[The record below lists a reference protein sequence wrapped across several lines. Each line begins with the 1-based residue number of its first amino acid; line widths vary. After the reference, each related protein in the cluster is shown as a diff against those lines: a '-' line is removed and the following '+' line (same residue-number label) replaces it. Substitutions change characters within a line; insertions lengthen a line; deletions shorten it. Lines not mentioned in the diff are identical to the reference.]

1 MEQVKYQVYGYRWI
15 VLLVY
20 AFIQAVMQILWI
32 TFAPITGD
40 AAAFYQVTALQIGFL
55 AMSFMIVYLFV
66 SLPASWAIDTFGIR
80 KGVGFGVILTGIFG
94 LSRGLWGDTYP
105 LFMISTIGL
114 AVAQPFILN
123 SVTALCAKWFPLEE
137 RATATG
143 LAVMAQFVGILIGM
157 AATPFLKIQFGIPG
171 MLKIYG
177 VLAVAGSVF
186 FFIFVKSAPPTPPA
200 EIDTERTLVLDGLKH
215 IFKLKDMLLLLSIFF
230 VGLGIFNAITT
241 WIEQMIAPRGFS
253 IIQAGTLGAVLMI
266 GGILGCFVIPPL
278 SDKLRKR
285 RLFIIICIAASA
297 PGLVGL
303 TFATT
308 YWLLLA
314 SGFFMGFFFMSV
326 GPVIFQYG
334 AEVSYPAPEATS
346 QGLLMLAGQISG
358 IIFIFGMDFFRTA
371 SGSMTPFLGVLIAL
385 AVLNIVFALMLKES
399 PMIAA
404 VDEKQPADHS
414 GS

>member
-1 MEQVKYQVYGYRWI
+1 MEQVKYKVYGYRWV

-20 AFIQAVMQILWI
+20 AFIQAVMQMLWI

-40 AAAFYQVTALQIGFL
+40 AAVFYHVTPLQIGFL
-55 AMSFMIVYLFV
+55 AMSFMIVYLFI
-66 SLPASWAIDTFGIR
+66 SFPASWAIDTFGIR

-94 LSRGLWGDTYP
+94 LSRGLWADTYT
-105 LFMISTIGL
+105 LVMISTIGL
-114 AVAQPFILN
+114 AVGQPFILN

-143 LAVMAQFVGILIGM
+143 LAVMAQFVGILVGM

-171 MLKIYG
+171 MLKVYG
-177 VLAVAGSVF
+177 VLAVAGAVLF
-186 FFIFVKSAPPTPPA
+186 FVFVKSAPPTPPA
-200 EIDTERTLVLDGLKH
+200 QIDTERTLVLDGLKR
-215 IFKLKDMLLLLSIFF
+215 IFKLKDMLLLISIFF
-230 VGLGIFNAITT
+230 IGLGIFNAITT

-266 GGILGCFVIPPL
+266 GGIVGCFVIPPL

-285 RLFIIICIAASA
+285 RLIIIICIAASA

-303 TFATT
+303 TFATS
-308 YWLLLA
+308 YWLLLV
-314 SGFFMGFFFMSV
+314 SGFFIGFFFMSA

-334 AEVSYPAPEATS
+334 AEISYPSPEATS

-371 SGSMTPFLGVLIAL
+371 SGSMTPFLVVLIGLAAL
-385 AVLNIVFALMLKES
+385 NVVFSLMLKES
-399 PMIAA
+399 PMIGA
-404 VDEKQPADHS
+404 VDERPAADHS
-414 GS
+414 DG

>member
-1 MEQVKYQVYGYRWI
+1 MEQVKYKVYGYRWI

-20 AFIQAVMQILWI
+20 AFIQAVMQMLWI

-40 AAAFYQVTALQIGFL
+40 AAVFYQVTALQIGFL

-66 SLPASWAIDTFGIR
+66 SFPASWAIDTFGIR

-94 LSRGLWGDTYP
+94 LSRGLWGGTYT
-105 LFMISTIGL
+105 LVMISTIGL
-114 AVAQPFILN
+114 AVGQPFMLN

-177 VLAVAGSVF
+177 VLAAAGAVLF
-186 FFIFVKSAPPTPPA
+186 FVFVKSAPPTPPA
-200 EIDTERTLVLDGLKH
+200 ESDTERTLVLDGLKH
-215 IFKLKDMLLLLSIFF
+215 IFKLKDMLLLISIFF

-266 GGILGCFVIPPL
+266 GGIIGCFVIPPL

-285 RLFIIICIAASA
+285 RLFIIICIVASV

-303 TFATT
+303 TFATD

-314 SGFFMGFFFMSV
+314 SGFFMGFFFMSS

-334 AEVSYPAPEATS
+334 AEVSYPAPEATA

-385 AVLNIVFALMLKES
+385 AVLNIVFSLMLKES
-399 PMIAA
+399 PMIGA
-404 VDEKQPADHS
+404 ERTFGTSIKK
-414 GS
+414 